1 MGRGQGSQV
10 VSQSAKA
17 GVVSGSS
24 TLWDLEIESN
34 LWGPGAGS
42 VLVLGQG
49 GDTLD
54 LEGRRTPGSQGGS
67 FTLTGGTPFSVH
79 FMDSEEKGDKGHS
92 LCSLEGGRAMG
103 SH

>member
-1 MGRGQGSQV
+1 MGWGGEGQGSQV
-10 VSQSAKA
+10 ASQNAKA

-24 TLWDLEIESN
+24 TLWDSETESN

-49 GDTLD
+49 GGTLD

-67 FTLTGGTPFSVH
+67 FTLTHRGTPFSVH
-79 FMDSEEKGDKGHS
+79 FMDSEEKGDKGH
-92 LCSLEGGRAMG
+92 
-103 SH
+103 

>member
-10 VSQSAKA
+10 ASQSAKA

-24 TLWDLEIESN
+24 TLWDLETESN

-67 FTLTGGTPFSVH
+67 FTLTHRGHPLFSS
-79 FMDSEEKGDKGHS
+79 FYGF
-92 LCSLEGGRAMG
+92 
-103 SH
+103 